1 MVAGAHDQNTTLN
14 AATFMM
20 KNTTSNHPIFS
31 GRGASDM
38 AQENIV
44 DRVPAAH
51 AHMHDTRK
59 METAISMLVML
70 PPVRKGW

>member
-14 AATFMM
+14 AATFRM
-20 KNTTSNHPIFS
+20 KNAMSNQQIFS
-31 GRGASDM
+31 GRGVSDM

-44 DRVPAAH
+44 DRAPAAH

-59 METAISMLVML
+59 IETAMSMLVML